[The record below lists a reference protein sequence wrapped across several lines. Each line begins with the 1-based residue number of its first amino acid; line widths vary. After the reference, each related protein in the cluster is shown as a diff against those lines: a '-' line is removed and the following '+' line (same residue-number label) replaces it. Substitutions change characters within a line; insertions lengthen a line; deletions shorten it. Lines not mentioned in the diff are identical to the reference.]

1 MQSRRVRTARAPR
14 TPRASA
20 GATLVAGVGVLLL
33 AVGLGFLIG
42 HNANNTATTKA
53 QAPASQVIT
62 VQEGGGGTGT
72 GTSAAAATTTT
83 TTGHKAPKGLSG
95 KLKAAAQS
103 TAPPPKAVQQKATQ
117 AATKVLG
124 GSNHLAAPTVKVG
137 GSCSSGQAGCS
148 GGHFSGNFFGQ

>member
-1 MQSRRVRTARAPR
+1 VQSRRVRTARAPR

-42 HNANNTATTKA
+42 NRANNTATTKA
-53 QAPASQVIT
+53 QTPASQVIT

-72 GTSAAAATTTT
+72 TAAAVKTTTT
-83 TTGHKAPKGLSG
+83 ARKAPKGLSG
-95 KLKAAAQS
+95 KLKAAAES